1 MVWKL
6 SFKLSVA
13 PLLSCHLFPGRK
25 EKQQSGS
32 RYETVGGPRSQE
44 VPGQRSRR
52 EGVFSGEGQVRAG
65 TGGGCIQQ
73 RQMGRKAVSPE
84 HTGTAESWGDAEGGS
99 NRGVYKEK

>member
-1 MVWKL
+1 M
-6 SFKLSVA
+6 A

-32 RYETVGGPRSQE
+32 RYETVGGHGPRRFRVRGSRRGRR
-44 VPGQRSRR
+44 VLRRGPGQGGNRR
-52 EGVFSGEGQVRAG
+52 RVHPA
-65 TGGGCIQQ
+65 

-99 NRGVYKEK
+99 NEVYKEEVSSSTRV